1 MNKMMSIVLMVTGI
15 VFMVIISVLYSFSTM
30 NISTGVYMTLWCIC
44 IVMVRVAANL
54 NCGWENLKQSILE
67 R

>member
-30 NISTGVYMTLWCIC
+30 NIL
-44 IVMVRVAANL
+44 L
-54 NCGWENLKQSILE
+54 
-67 R
+67 

>member
-44 IVMVRVAANL
+44 IVMVRAAANL
-54 NCGWENLKQSILE
+54 NCGWEN
-67 R
+67 